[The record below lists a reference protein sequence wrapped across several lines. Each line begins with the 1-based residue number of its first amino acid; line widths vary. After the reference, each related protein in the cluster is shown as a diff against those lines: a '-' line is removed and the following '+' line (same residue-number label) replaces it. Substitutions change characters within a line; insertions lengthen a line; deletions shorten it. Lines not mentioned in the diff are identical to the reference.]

1 MLNQL
6 INLTMKC
13 FRLVALFCT
22 MLVGSASM
30 NAQSSS
36 VAIAKERQELSQMTK
51 QELNERASKSA
62 RKAAKEYKKDD
73 WMVAPGNLPIEK
85 QLDRAYQME
94 LQYDESGYP
103 KYVTGEAQSVGDTFD
118 AALMQ
123 ANELARINLA
133 ESIQKELTIIA
144 ETNLANSQEAR
155 MDAASVVETIMA
167 SKSIVEQKLGRV
179 IPIVELY
186 RELRAGRKEVRV
198 VIGYAYEDAMSI
210 AKDALREELKNKAEE
225 LQEEVNAL
233 LNL

>member
-1 MLNQL
+1 
-6 INLTMKC
+6 
-13 FRLVALFCT
+13 
-22 MLVGSASM
+22 
-30 NAQSSS
+30 
-36 VAIAKERQELSQMTK
+36 
-51 QELNERASKSA
+51 
-62 RKAAKEYKKDD
+62 
-73 WMVAPGNLPIEK
+73 
-85 QLDRAYQME
+85 
-94 LQYDESGYP
+94 
-103 KYVTGEAQSVGDTFD
+103 
-118 AALMQ
+118 
-123 ANELARINLA
+123 
-133 ESIQKELTIIA
+133 
-144 ETNLANSQEAR
+144 